1 MVRSIDMSVD
11 AVSAVVVGVSGSV
24 GEAEEY
30 TGAASR
36 NRRLVGVVADV
47 VGVVKRGP

>member
-1 MVRSIDMSVD
+1 MRSIDMIVD
-11 AVSAVVVGVSGSV
+11 AVGAVVDGVSGSV
-24 GEAEEY
+24 GVAEEY

-47 VGVVKRGP
+47 VGVVKRRP